1 MEITPDPQARLD
13 RRTRRKNETRRRLLT
28 AGRRLISSDSVD
40 ALRIRDLAEEA
51 DLSHGSFY
59 NHFESKEDFVDAV
72 VRETLTDLAEMVLS
86 DIPQDTDW
94 AIKASEADRRFLLLA
109 RHDPDFARLLINL
122 NHREDVF
129 TRAVLP
135 YARATLQPGIADG
148 RFTIPNLDAFLITLT
163 SSALGMI
170 RAILDGDAPPRPD
183 SLHAELLLRMTGIPH
198 TEAAEISRRPL
209 TRRRS

>member
-1 MEITPDPQARLD
+1 
-13 RRTRRKNETRRRLLT
+13 
-28 AGRRLISSDSVD
+28 
-40 ALRIRDLAEEA
+40 RIRDLAEEA

-72 VRETLTDLAEMVLS
+72 VRETLTELAEMVLS

-122 NHREDVF
+122 NNREDVF

-170 RAILDGDAPPRPD
+170 RAILDGNAPPRPD
-183 SLHAELLLRMTGIPH
+183 SLHAELLLRMIGIPR
-198 TEAAEISRRPL
+198 TEAAEISRRTL
-209 TRRRS
+209 RRRCS